1 MGECLSDQH
10 RAFLEADLIESFG
23 ERMRKKM
30 LILGATALLLT
41 GCGNE
46 TLAEVFH
53 TEKTDVKSEKAVTKQ
68 QEKIVPEVKVV
79 GENGIGAGVI
89 IKKEDAKLYILTNG
103 ALVASKPVA
112 LVQFNHDKLMEAD
125 VHYIST
131 AYNIAILEVPY
142 NASVKVPNV
151 YKGELNQLAVYVDSL
166 PHIIKKYS
174 DSVAAY
180 YIDAKQN
187 TLIGSPVL
195 EAENGELVGIYFKRQ
210 QNGVSQPFILPYK
223 DIVQLLD
230 EWILGTMKTSD
241 RLTQS
246 KNLHPYIEQGDKAA
260 VQQAIDQYGKNIFA
274 YNADEVKLFL
284 DTFYKHLKAAVEN
297 HDASVMKPFV
307 GSADL
312 QSTLDNMV
320 AYYTSKQAK
329 IRFYNTS
336 ITNISMKG
344 QTIVIRAKIEY
355 VLTNSAGQEAFANS
369 RMVYEINKNEQGEY
383 KLIRLTTEE

>member
-1 MGECLSDQH
+1 M
-10 RAFLEADLIESFG
+10 IESFG

-41 GCGNE
+41 GCENE

-89 IKKEDAKLYILTNG
+89 IKKDTKLYILTNG

-112 LVQFNHDKLMEAD
+112 LVQFNNDKLMEAE

-166 PHIIKKYS
+166 PYTIKKYS
-174 DSVAAY
+174 DSVATY

-210 QNGVSQPFILPYK
+210 QNGGSQPFILPYK

-230 EWILGTMKTSD
+230 EWISGTMKTSD

-246 KNLHPYIEQGDKAA
+246 KNLYSYIDQGDKEA

-274 YNADEVKLFL
+274 YNADEIKLFL
-284 DTFYKHLKAAVEN
+284 DTFYKYLKAAVEN
-297 HDASVMKPFV
+297 HDASVMNPFV
-307 GSADL
+307 GSDDL

-320 AYYTSKQAK
+320 AHYATKQAK

-336 ITNISMKG
+336 IKNISMKG
-344 QTIVIRAKIEY
+344 QTIVIRANIEY

-369 RMVYEINKNEQGEY
+369 MMVYEINKNEQGEY

>member
-1 MGECLSDQH
+1 MTNIVPY
-10 RAFLEADLIESFG
+10 AKADLIESFG
-23 ERMRKKM
+23 ERMRKKV

-41 GCGNE
+41 GCENE

-53 TEKTDVKSEKAVTKQ
+53 IKKTDVKSEKVVTKQ

-103 ALVASKPVA
+103 ALVASKPAA
-112 LVQFNHDKLMEAD
+112 LVQFNNDKLMEAD

-142 NASVKVPNV
+142 NASVKMPTIYN
-151 YKGELNQLAVYVDSL
+151 GELNQLAVYVDSL

-174 DSVAAY
+174 DGIAAY
-180 YIDAKQN
+180 YIDAEEN

-195 EAENGELVGIYFKRQ
+195 EAENGELVGIFFKRK

-230 EWILGTMKTSD
+230 DWISGTMKTSD

-246 KNLHPYIEQGDKAA
+246 QNLNPYIEHGDKEA
-260 VQQAIDQYGKNIFA
+260 VQQAIEQYGKNIFA
-274 YNADEVKLFL
+274 YNADEIKLFL

-297 HDASVMKPFV
+297 HDASVIKPFV
-307 GSADL
+307 GSDDL

-320 AYYTSKQAK
+320 ANYASKQAK
-329 IRFYNTS
+329 IRFYDTS
-336 ITNISMKG
+336 IKNISMKG
-344 QTIVIRAKIEY
+344 QNIVVRAKIEY
-355 VLTNSAGQEAFANS
+355 VLTNSAGQEALTNS
-369 RMVYEINKNEQGEY
+369 MMVYEINKNEQGEY

>member
-1 MGECLSDQH
+1 MTNIVPY
-10 RAFLEADLIESFG
+10 AKADLIESFG
-23 ERMRKKM
+23 ERMRKKV

-41 GCGNE
+41 GCENE

-53 TEKTDVKSEKAVTKQ
+53 IKKTDVKSEKVVTKQ

-103 ALVASKPVA
+103 ALVASKPAA
-112 LVQFNHDKLMEAD
+112 LVQFNNDKLMEAE

-131 AYNIAILEVPY
+131 ADNIAILEVPY
-142 NASVKVPNV
+142 NASVKMPTIYN
-151 YKGELNQLAVYVDSL
+151 GELNQLAVYVDSL

-195 EAENGELVGIYFKRQ
+195 EAENGELVGIYFKRM

-230 EWILGTMKTSD
+230 DWISGTMKTND

-246 KNLHPYIEQGDKAA
+246 KNLNPYIEHGDKEA
-260 VQQAIDQYGKNIFA
+260 VQQAIEQYGKNIFA
-274 YNADEVKLFL
+274 YNADEIKLFL
-284 DTFYKHLKAAVEN
+284 DTFYKHLKAAVDN

-307 GSADL
+307 SSDDL

-320 AYYTSKQAK
+320 ANYASKQAK
-329 IRFYNTS
+329 IRFYDTS
-336 ITNISMKG
+336 IKNISMKG
-344 QTIVIRAKIEY
+344 QNIVVRAKIEY
-355 VLTNSAGQEAFANS
+355 VLTNSAGQEALTNS
-369 RMVYEINKNEQGEY
+369 MMVYEINKNEQGEY

>member
-1 MGECLSDQH
+1 M
-10 RAFLEADLIESFG
+10 FKESFG

-53 TEKTDVKSEKAVTKQ
+53 IKKTDVKSEKAVTKQ

-112 LVQFNHDKLMEAD
+112 IVQFNNDKLMEAD

-142 NASVKVPNV
+142 NATVMVPTV
-151 YKGELNQLAVYVDSL
+151 YNGELNQLAVYVDSL

-174 DSVAAY
+174 DRVTAY
-180 YIDAKQN
+180 YIDAEEN
-187 TLIGSPVL
+187 TLQGSPVL
-195 EAENGELVGIYFKRQ
+195 EAENGELVGIYFKRKQ
-210 QNGVSQPFILPYK
+210 DGVSQPFILPYK
-223 DIVQLLD
+223 DIVELLD
-230 EWILGTMKTSD
+230 ERISGNMKTID

-246 KNLHPYIEQGDKAA
+246 KNLYPYIEQGDKEA

-274 YNADEVKLFL
+274 YNADEIKLFL
-284 DTFYKHLKAAVEN
+284 DTFYKHLKAAVEI
-297 HDASVMKPFV
+297 HDASVMKPFI
-307 GSADL
+307 GKKDL

-320 AYYTSKQAK
+320 AYYASKQAK

-336 ITNISMKG
+336 IKNINMKG
-344 QTIVIRAKIEY
+344 QNIVVRAQIEY
-355 VLTNSAGQEAFANS
+355 VLTNSAGQEALANS
-369 RMVYEINKNEQGEY
+369 MMVYEINKNKQGEY

>member
-1 MGECLSDQH
+1 MPY
-10 RAFLEADLIESFG
+10 AKADLIESFG

-53 TEKTDVKSEKAVTKQ
+53 TKKTDVKSEKNVTKQ

-103 ALVASKPVA
+103 ALVASKPAA
-112 LVQFNHDKLMEAD
+112 LVQFNNDKLMEAE
-125 VHYIST
+125 VHFIST
-131 AYNIAILEVPY
+131 AFNIAILEVAY
-142 NASVKVPNV
+142 NASVNMPTIYN
-151 YKGELNQLAVYVDSL
+151 GEINQLAVYVDSL
-166 PHIIKKYS
+166 PYIIKKYS
-174 DSVAAY
+174 DNVAAY
-180 YIDAKQN
+180 YIDAEEK

-195 EAENGELVGIYFKRQ
+195 EAENGELVGIYLKRK

-230 EWILGTMKTSD
+230 EQISGNMKTSD

-246 KNLHPYIEQGDKAA
+246 QNLYPYIEQGDKEA
-260 VQQAIDQYGKNIFA
+260 VQKAINKYGKNVFA
-274 YNADEVKLFL
+274 YNADEIKLFL
-284 DTFYKHLKAAVEN
+284 ETFHKYLKAAVEIQ
-297 HDASVMKPFV
+297 DASVMKTFV
-307 GSADL
+307 STDDL
-312 QSTLDNMV
+312 QDTLDNMV
-320 AYYTSKQAK
+320 AYYASKQAK
-329 IRFYNTS
+329 INFTNTS
-336 ITNISMKG
+336 IKNISMKG
-344 QTIVIRAKIEY
+344 QNIVVRAKSEY
-355 VLTNSAGQEAFANS
+355 VLTNSAGQEALANS
-369 RMVYEINKNEQGEY
+369 MMVYEINKNEQGEY

>member
-1 MGECLSDQH
+1 MID
-10 RAFLEADLIESFG
+10 RRKMFKESFG

-53 TEKTDVKSEKAVTKQ
+53 TKKTDVKSEKNVTKQ

-103 ALVASKPVA
+103 ALVASKPAA
-112 LVQFNHDKLMEAD
+112 LVQFNNDKLMEAD
-125 VHYIST
+125 VHFIST
-131 AYNIAILEVPY
+131 AFNIAILEVAY
-142 NASVKVPNV
+142 NASVNMPTIYN
-151 YKGELNQLAVYVDSL
+151 GEINQLAVYVDSL
-166 PHIIKKYS
+166 PYIIKKYS
-174 DSVAAY
+174 DNVAAY
-180 YIDAKQN
+180 YIDAEEK

-195 EAENGELVGIYFKRQ
+195 EAENGELVGIYLKRK

-230 EWILGTMKTSD
+230 EQISGNMKTSD

-246 KNLHPYIEQGDKAA
+246 QNLYPYIEQGDKEA
-260 VQQAIDQYGKNIFA
+260 VQKAINQYGKNVFA
-274 YNADEVKLFL
+274 YNADEIKLFL
-284 DTFYKHLKAAVEN
+284 DTFHKYLKAAVEIQ
-297 HDASVMKPFV
+297 DVSVMKPFV
-307 GSADL
+307 GTDDL
-312 QSTLDNMV
+312 QDTLDNMV
-320 AYYTSKQAK
+320 AYYASKQAK
-329 IRFYNTS
+329 INFTNTS
-336 ITNISMKG
+336 IKNISMKG
-344 QTIVIRAKIEY
+344 QNIVVRAKSEY
-355 VLTNSAGQEAFANS
+355 VLTNSAGQEALANS
-369 RMVYEINKNEQGEY
+369 MMVYEINKNEQGEY

>member
-1 MGECLSDQH
+1 M
-10 RAFLEADLIESFG
+10 FKESFG

-53 TEKTDVKSEKAVTKQ
+53 TKKTDVKSEKNVTKQ

-103 ALVASKPVA
+103 ALVASKPAA
-112 LVQFNHDKLMEAD
+112 LVQFNNDKLMEAD
-125 VHYIST
+125 VHFIST
-131 AYNIAILEVPY
+131 AFNIAILEVAY
-142 NASVKVPNV
+142 NASVNMPTIYN
-151 YKGELNQLAVYVDSL
+151 GEINQLAVYVDSL
-166 PHIIKKYS
+166 PYIIKKYS
-174 DSVAAY
+174 DNVAAY
-180 YIDAKQN
+180 YIDAEEK

-195 EAENGELVGIYFKRQ
+195 EAENGELVGIYLKRK

-230 EWILGTMKTSD
+230 EQISGNMKTSD

-246 KNLHPYIEQGDKAA
+246 QNLYPYIEQGDKEA
-260 VQQAIDQYGKNIFA
+260 VQKAINQYGKNVFA
-274 YNADEVKLFL
+274 YNADEIKLFL
-284 DTFYKHLKAAVEN
+284 DTFHKYLKAAVEIQ
-297 HDASVMKPFV
+297 DVSVMKPFV
-307 GSADL
+307 GTDDL
-312 QSTLDNMV
+312 QDTLDNMV
-320 AYYTSKQAK
+320 AYYASKQAK
-329 IRFYNTS
+329 INFTNTS
-336 ITNISMKG
+336 IKNISMKG
-344 QTIVIRAKIEY
+344 QNIVVRAKSEY
-355 VLTNSAGQEAFANS
+355 VLTNSAGQEALANS
-369 RMVYEINKNEQGEY
+369 MMVYEINKNEQGEY

>member
-1 MGECLSDQH
+1 M
-10 RAFLEADLIESFG
+10 IESFG

-41 GCGNE
+41 GCENE

-89 IKKEDAKLYILTNG
+89 IKKDTKLYILTNG

-112 LVQFNHDKLMEAD
+112 LVQFNNDKLMEAE

-166 PHIIKKYS
+166 PYTIKKYS

-210 QNGVSQPFILPYK
+210 QNGGSQPFILPYK

-230 EWILGTMKTSD
+230 EWISGTMKTSD

-246 KNLHPYIEQGDKAA
+246 KNLNPYIDQGDKEA

-307 GSADL
+307 GSDDL

-320 AYYTSKQAK
+320 AHYATKQAK

-336 ITNISMKG
+336 IKNISMKG
-344 QTIVIRAKIEY
+344 QTIVIRANIEY

-369 RMVYEINKNEQGEY
+369 MMVYEINKNEQGEY